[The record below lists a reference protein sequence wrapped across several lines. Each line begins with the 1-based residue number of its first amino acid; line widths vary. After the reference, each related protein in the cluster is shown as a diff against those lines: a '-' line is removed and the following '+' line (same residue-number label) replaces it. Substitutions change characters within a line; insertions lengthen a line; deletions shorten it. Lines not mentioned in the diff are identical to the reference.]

1 MKEYVISIPLADEPG
16 EFQDLGFPDTE
27 NMFRFLEML
36 VEHGKDISNIIL
48 PEGSLV

>member
-16 EFQDLGFPDTE
+16 EFKDLSFPDTE
-27 NMFRFLEML
+27 NMFNFLDLL